1 MGRNKL
7 PEGMK
12 RVRIFGRVK
21 PATVDF
27 FKSLDEPNDGRAM
40 DKTVQLARGMQKAL
54 GYLEEAKL
62 VTNLEHSLPGSSGVA
77 RPVYT
82 G

>member
-12 RVRIFGRVK
+12 RVRIFGRVN

-27 FKSLDEPNDGRAM
+27 FKSLNEQNDGRAM
-40 DKTVQLARGMQKAL
+40 DRTVHLARGMQRAL
-54 GYLEEAKL
+54 GYLEEHQV
-62 VTNLEHSLPGSSGVA
+62 VTHPEHPLPGSSVA
-77 RPVYT
+77 VHS
-82 G
+82 